1 LKRKKIISTLI
12 VVFFG
17 IWFFQYFLS
26 YIQGAYTIVVLLI
39 GLCLWFILLGIAIYQ
54 LIKLAV
60 EKIKNY
66 QRLLFVSII
75 LILGF
80 LSYTEPM
87 GMINWEKYE
96 GQNILVAEREGTA
109 NCRTI
114 IKLKENNKLK
124 YISRCFGVDFHLGTY
139 ELRKDTLYFELEK
152 NVGYM
157 DKYSYA
163 TLLKSKTDTTKYKR
177 MILHKN
183 FEDKRSLSFSIKEIK
198 MNKLLNKK

>member
-1 LKRKKIISTLI
+1 
-12 VVFFG
+12 
-17 IWFFQYFLS
+17 
-26 YIQGAYTIVVLLI
+26 
-39 GLCLWFILLGIAIYQ
+39 
-54 LIKLAV
+54 
-60 EKIKNY
+60 
-66 QRLLFVSII
+66 
-75 LILGF
+75 
-80 LSYTEPM
+80 M

-163 TLLKSKTDTTKYKR
+163 TLLKSKTDTTKYRR